1 MRSTLRA
8 GALAGLAGGIVFGVM
23 MQMMQAPAP
32 DGGEMPMM
40 AMVAGVV
47 RSDSLLVGWLY
58 HLFNSVIIGALFGLL
73 LGGSVR
79 GLGSGLALGAAWGL
93 VWWVL
98 GGLVLMPLLL
108 GMPAFA
114 ALREPAMR
122 PVAWGSLLGHLL
134 FGLILGGIYVRL
146 HAPSMVAAHSRA
158 RPA

>member
-1 MRSTLRA
+1 
-8 GALAGLAGGIVFGVM
+8 
-23 MQMMQAPAP
+23 
-32 DGGEMPMM
+32 MPMM
-40 AMVAGVV
+40 AMVAAVV
-47 RSDSLLVGWLY
+47 RSKSLLVGWLY
-58 HLFNSVIIGALFGLL
+58 HLFNSAIIGALFGLL

-79 GLGSGLALGAAWGL
+79 GLGHGLALGAAWGL

-98 GGLVLMPLLL
+98 GGLILMPLLL

-122 PVAWGSLLGHLL
+122 SVAWGSLLGHLL

-146 HAPSMVAAHSRA
+146 RAPAVVAGHART